1 MSNYLTSINR
11 LQSSRLRM
19 STKKFK
25 KFNVIGVNHNPQL
38 DGVNCGVHVI
48 EVEINILIEF
58 LICLAEVM
66 HT

>member
-1 MSNYLTSINR
+1 
-11 LQSSRLRM
+11 M
-19 STKKFK
+19 STKNVMNFK
-25 KFNVIGVNHNPQL
+25 VVSIRHNPQI

-48 EVEINILIEF
+48 EVKINILIEF